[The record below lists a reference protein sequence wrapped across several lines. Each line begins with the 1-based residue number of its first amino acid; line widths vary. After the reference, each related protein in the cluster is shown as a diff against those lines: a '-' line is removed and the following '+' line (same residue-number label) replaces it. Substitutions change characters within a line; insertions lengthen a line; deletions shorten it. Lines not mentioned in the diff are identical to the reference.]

1 MLASLIAGF
10 ASGETVLALQRA
22 KRAFIA
28 YLCAAIAGACGA
40 GFLIAALYMWFADRY
55 GALETAIG
63 FGVVFIVITILILTI
78 HALAERSRS
87 RRFGSK
93 RNSDLKA
100 IGVATAVA
108 ALPALLRAKPGVRVL
123 LAPAVA
129 FAAYALYRRS
139 RTPGPDTPPE

>member
-10 ASGETVLALQRA
+10 ASGETVLAFQRA
-22 KRAFIA
+22 KRAVVV
-28 YLCAAIAGACGA
+28 YLFAAITAACGV
-40 GFLIAALYMWFADRY
+40 GFLLGALFIWLAERY
-55 GALETAIG
+55 GSLETALA
-63 FGVVFIVITILILTI
+63 FGGVFILLTILILLV

-87 RRFGSK
+87 RLVAGK

-123 LAPAVA
+123 LAPVIA
-129 FAAYALYRRS
+129 FAAYSLYRRS
-139 RTPGPDTPPE
+139 RTPDTPPE